1 MPDPDLQE
9 PQAAPDDG
17 GAPAEVKRPGEPE
30 ENSPRSDIDL
40 LREAGGEVPAFIKQ
54 AWWLLLL
61 PSVLLAGGAVMDAW
75 VSPLASVAPAIV
87 GLIKGVGWGL
97 YFRIAMRASGG
108 VEHSSFVTPIVAMV
122 LAFVGLER
130 GEWGVAMPLLIW
142 LLPVVDYAVMYG
154 EGILGALGGV
164 LDTLKT
170 APLLWLGTM
179 FALLTGL
186 VMVGFVLALPMS
198 IFSTYAHREGAW
210 LADLIGGALV
220 GPLVHVAVVYR
231 ARLFLCIHGDPA

>member
-1 MPDPDLQE
+1 MSDPDLQE

-75 VSPLASVAPAIV
+75 VSPLHSVAPAIV

-122 LAFVGLER
+122 LRLR
-130 GEWGVAMPLLIW
+130 
-142 LLPVVDYAVMYG
+142 
-154 EGILGALGGV
+154 
-164 LDTLKT
+164 
-170 APLLWLGTM
+170 
-179 FALLTGL
+179 
-186 VMVGFVLALPMS
+186 
-198 IFSTYAHREGAW
+198 
-210 LADLIGGALV
+210 
-220 GPLVHVAVVYR
+220 R
-231 ARLFLCIHGDPA
+231 ARARRVGRG